1 MLTGVYA
8 ARNVRGGKYDVWS
21 VNTEM
26 AYHEEGRV
34 TDPSEQDRLVPR
46 RVTPPVAEAQI
57 SPDEIIELAFARLD
71 PLALGMAMGTVSG
84 LGLFLATVV
93 LLLQDGPVVGPTLSL
108 LGYYLIGFKVTW
120 TGVLIGLMEASM
132 GGFMLGYV
140 GAWLRN
146 WGMAAYASLVRQRA
160 EAEAQRDLLDK
171 V

>member
-8 ARNVRGGKYDVWS
+8 ARNILGGKYDVWS

-34 TDPSEQDRLVPR
+34 TDASEQDRLVPG
-46 RVTPPVAEAQI
+46 RVSSPVAEAQI
-57 SPDEIIELAFARLD
+57 SSDEIIEAAFARLD
-71 PLALGMAMGTVSG
+71 PLALGVATGTVSG
-84 LGLFLATVV
+84 LGLFLVTAV
-93 LLLQDGPVVGPTLSL
+93 LLLQDAPGVRLTLSL

-120 TGVLIGLMEASM
+120 TGALIGLMEASV
-132 GGFMLGYV
+132 GGFALGYV

-146 WGMAAYASLVRQRA
+146 WGMAAYASLVQQRA
-160 EAEAQRDLLDK
+160 EAEARREFLDK